1 MNISSKLKKIIT
13 FLLVGIIVFN
23 GVNPVYAA
31 YAGEWD
37 DGKYH
42 VEYEDFSK
50 VPSYSADNLTYNGG
64 ISDNNTMYFNLRQQY
79 GYYWALDSGFYL
91 SQPFNYYTR
100 FNEPGS
106 LYLSFKSD
114 GDPVRKMLMKSTFD
128 QISISNFVTSSNID
142 MNNYDVYY
150 MFRQGTHTTRE
161 YGYLF
166 LDYWFVPKG
175 NRIAM
180 SNQNKPEDATN
191 LTELYY
197 GLNLDS
203 KSDNYKQYWHVCFRY
218 NPEPST
224 GNVKIY
230 EQGFA
235 KSSFYDFT
243 GWAHEQTIATN
254 IAIFRTKA
262 GAESYI
268 ENGDST
274 AAINKI
280 SEPSGGSDEKVG
292 ADAFYWDDLTCRLV
306 RVGDSYRFVF
316 DYKYS
321 ASDMSANIEDYMMN
335 VDYTQVYKYKVAGK
349 STILDDKYNTKST
362 ALTIGSSPG
371 TITDNVSTFIPEA
384 YGAGAGFILVCDEYL
399 HILLGDNRDY
409 TSVSFLNSYITVY
422 VELVHVLDGGNGLK
436 IKDKVSSDIRSFTFD
451 ALTLKS
457 LDDMSDIEPVEDDV
471 DVKTKDTVDS
481 DGKVIDRTV
490 ESVTVNN
497 NTTYVTNNYY
507 YDSDGN
513 KSTSSGSSL
522 GDSLSDIAS
531 GLIKF
536 IKTLVTEGLPA
547 ALEILKT
554 LIKSVSDLV
563 GFAFDQIGDIGSGTQ
578 NGIITVLK
586 AIPAPLWGICSV
598 GIIAYVIVGV
608 VKKFF

>member
-1 MNISSKLKKIIT
+1 MSKSSKLKKIIS

-23 GVNPVYAA
+23 GVLPVFAA

-42 VEYEDFSK
+42 VEFEDFSK
-50 VPSYSADNLTYNGG
+50 APSYSADNLTYNGG

-79 GYYWALDSGFYL
+79 GYYWTLDSGFYL

-100 FNEPGS
+100 FNNPGS

-128 QISISNFVTSSNID
+128 QISISNFVTSNNID

-150 MFRQGTHTTRE
+150 MFRQGTHITRE

-191 LTELYY
+191 LKELYY

-224 GNVKIY
+224 DNVKIY

-280 SEPSGGSDEKVG
+280 SEPLGGSDEKVG
-292 ADAFYWDDLTCRLV
+292 ADAFCWDDFSCKLV
-306 RVGDSYRFVF
+306 RVGGSYKFVF
-316 DYKYS
+316 NYKYS
-321 ASDMSANIEDYMMN
+321 ASDMVTNPGNYQIN
-335 VDYTQVYKYKVAGK
+335 VDYTQVFKYKKQTSDNIV
-349 STILDDKYNTKST
+349 DDKYQLNGVTFD
-362 ALTIGSSPG
+362 LNSSPG
-371 TITDNVSTFIPEA
+371 SITDDVNLMNPNATGMAEKVFCAFAEVGYRIL
-384 YGAGAGFILVCDEYL
+384 GASKDWTQIEMY
-399 HILLGDNRDY
+399 
-409 TSVSFLNSYITVY
+409 NSYITVY

-457 LDDMSDIEPVEDDV
+457 LDDTSDIESVEDDV